1 MKGGNIMGQ
10 QVAIGTY
17 QTACEMSPNKT
28 QIDMWLNEGKSNLW
42 ISRELQARFDE
53 KISDKAIG
61 KYRKYREQY
70 IQEQLAEDPD
80 FQKKMIYAENQ
91 LSNSIG
97 KMQTVNVIDH
107 LADTI
112 NNCAEML
119 AQAKMNDI
127 QIKNVQDMRFVSMT
141 MLDAI
146 KQYGDVMLKMQRF
159 NAVNEDPTILK
170 PQTININIRGALT
183 DILKGAMAGGEGGY
197 ALIDKLRAGIAGKQ
211 VGIMEYEPVE
221 EDESDTIINTDTFS
235 DDNVIEYTSSGGD
248 N

>member
-1 MKGGNIMGQ
+1 MGQ

-17 QTACEMSPNKT
+17 QTACEMSPNRT

-42 ISRELQARFDE
+42 ISKELQSRFNE

-61 KYRKYREQY
+61 KYRKYREQH

-80 FQKKMIYAENQ
+80 FQKKMIYAEQ
-91 LSNSIG
+91 QVSNSIG

-112 NNCAEML
+112 NHCAEL
-119 AQAKMNDI
+119 LEQAKMDDI
-127 QIKNVQDMRFVSMT
+127 KIKNVQDMRFVSMT

-159 NAVNEDPTILK
+159 NAVNEDPTLLK
-170 PQTININIRGALT
+170 PQTINVNIRGALT
-183 DILKGAMAGGEGGY
+183 DILKGAMAGGGDGY
-197 ALIDKLRAGIAGKQ
+197 ALIDKLRAGIAGKPIEIIE
-211 VGIMEYEPVE
+211 VDADND
-221 EDESDTIINTDTFS
+221 DESDTIINTDP
-235 DDNVIEYTSSGGD
+235 NIIEYTSSD
-248 N
+248 T

>member
-1 MKGGNIMGQ
+1 MGQ

-17 QTACEMSPNKT
+17 QTACEMSPNRT
-28 QIDMWLNEGKSNLW
+28 QIDLWLNEGKSNLW
-42 ISRELQARFDE
+42 ISRELQSRFNE

-61 KYRKYREQY
+61 KYRKYREQH
-70 IQEQLAEDPD
+70 IQEELTADPN
-80 FQKKMIYAENQ
+80 FQKKMAYADQQ
-91 LSNSIG
+91 LSMSIG

-107 LADTI
+107 LATTI
-112 NNCAEML
+112 QDCADML
-119 AQAKMNDI
+119 AQAKMEGI

-183 DILKGAMAGGEGGY
+183 DILKGAMANGGDGY
-197 ALIDKLRAGIAGKQ
+197 ALIDKLRAGVAGKQ
-211 VGIMEYEPVE
+211 VEVMDYESV
-221 EDESDTIINTDTFS
+221 DEPEVVDTVVSTD
-235 DDNVIEYTSSGGD
+235 DVIEYNSSNGGD

>member
-1 MKGGNIMGQ
+1 MGQ

-17 QTACEMSPNKT
+17 QTACEMSPNRT
-28 QIDMWLNEGKSNLW
+28 QIDLWLNEGKSNLW
-42 ISRELQARFDE
+42 ISRELQSRFDE

-61 KYRKYREQY
+61 KYRKYREQS
-70 IQEQLAEDPD
+70 IQEQLAEDPN
-80 FQKKMIYAENQ
+80 FQKKMAYADQQ

-112 NNCAEML
+112 NHCAEML

-127 QIKNVQDMRFVSMT
+127 QIRNVQDMRFVSMT

-159 NAVNEDPTILK
+159 SAVQDDPTLLK
-170 PQTININIRGALT
+170 PQTINVNIRGALT
-183 DILKGAMAGGEGGY
+183 DMLKGAMSGGTDGY
-197 ALIDKLRAGIAGKQ
+197 ALIDKLRAGISGKT
-211 VGIMEYEPVE
+211 VEVIDIPEEEYERMKE
-221 EDESDTIINTDTFS
+221 K
-235 DDNVIEYTSSGGD
+235 
-248 N
+248 